1 MALSRDYLLKALRHA
16 LWGNTFEEEINKD
29 LFFHVM
35 SLADEQV
42 VAGLVFDV
50 LSSQKT
56 QIGFDATLAYIGQNV
71 QIRSAN
77 SSLNDELKKFVK
89 AAEDNKFDC
98 IIVKGQTVGCLYP
111 NPELRVSGDI
121 DVFLK
126 DEYSKSKRIL
136 ERMMAVDLPEKLL
149 EKELS
154 FFHGETR
161 FDVHSNIV
169 DFCCSKHQHYWDGM
183 IKQIWDGCFFV
194 EIEGVKV
201 RTLPPTI
208 NAIYVF
214 LHLFY
219 HFIREGV
226 ALRQFCDWAMVL
238 HSYKDK
244 IDRGM
249 LFDMLDG
256 LGVVKAYR
264 AFGTV
269 IVDELGLAV
278 DEFPIPLN
286 DNDRKWKGM
295 ILDDVFKGGN
305 FGRKN
310 HLSTSTIG
318 YKMETM
324 RLIVKNNL
332 RYYGLAPAEMRMMIP
347 KLIGINLKLLIG

>member
-1 MALSRDYLLKALRHA
+1 MNYNHYLLKTLRCA
-16 LWGNTFEEEINKD
+16 LWGGAFNEELDANTFFNLMD
-29 LFFHVM
+29 L
-35 SLADEQV
+35 AEEQV

-56 QIGFDATLAYIGQNV
+56 QIGFDATMDFIGQNE

-77 SSLNDELKKFVK
+77 SALNDELKNFVK
-89 AAEDNKFDC
+89 AAKDNKFDC

-111 NPELRVSGDI
+111 NPKLRASGDI
-121 DVFLK
+121 DVLLK
-126 DEYSKSKRIL
+126 DDYPKSKRIL
-136 ERMMAVDLPEKLL
+136 KRMMAVDLPEKLI
-149 EKELS
+149 EKEFS
-154 FFHGETR
+154 FFQGETR
-161 FDVHSNIV
+161 FDVHCNIV
-169 DFCCSKHQHYWDGM
+169 DFCCSKHQRYWDGL

-214 LHLFY
+214 LHLFF

-238 HSYKDK
+238 HSYKGG
-244 IDRGM
+244 IDRGK
-249 LFDMLDG
+249 LSDMLDS
-256 LGVVKAYR
+256 LGVIKAYR

-269 IVDELGLAV
+269 LVDELGLAA
-278 DEFPIPLN
+278 DEFPIPFYES
-286 DNDRKWKGM
+286 DRQWKGK
-295 ILDDVFKGGN
+295 ILKDVFKGGN

-310 HLSTSTIG
+310 HHFSSTIC

-324 RLIVKNNL
+324 RLIVKNNF
-332 RYYGLAPAEMRMMIP
+332 RYYSLAPAEMRMMIP